1 MKRSFAGNWAF
12 PKMTCQS
19 LGRLVL
25 CRKEVKM
32 LGVPLEGIMVISFGT
47 GAVIPD
53 FGKILGELGAD
64 VIKIESRGNP
74 DFARTLGPTLDSSAG
89 FNESNRS
96 KRSLGINLKT
106 EKGRDLVKRLIKM
119 SDIIGENFRG
129 GVMQGFGLDYE
140 AVNQIKPDI
149 IYISSQG
156 FGGGGPYS
164 DYEAYGPMLSAFSGM
179 LSLWAHP
186 NDPYPVGSNAALPDH
201 MCSKLAVVAVLA
213 ALDYRRRT
221 GKGQFIDMAQ
231 IEVAATLIG
240 EVYLDY
246 NINKRIRKPMGNRN
260 PYSAPNGC
268 YRCKG
273 EDEWCAISVL
283 TDDEWQ
289 RFCDVLGNPGWT
301 KDPKF
306 TDILGRLNNVDEL
319 DKQVEE
325 WTVSRDAR
333 EVMETLQGV
342 GIAAGVVQKAPYTIE
357 DPQLKWRD
365 AIIEIDHPVVGKK
378 IYPGIPFKFSEM
390 PLPQST
396 PAPLLGQHT
405 DEICR
410 EILKMSEE
418 EIRRLKEEGVLESPS
433 I

>member
-1 MKRSFAGNWAF
+1 
-12 PKMTCQS
+12 
-19 LGRLVL
+19 VL
-25 CRKEVKM
+25 CSKEVEM
-32 LGVPLEGIMVISFGT
+32 LGFPLEGIRVISFGT

-74 DFARTLGPTLDSSAG
+74 DFARTLGATLDSSAG
-89 FNESNRS
+89 FNESNRN

-106 EKGRDLVKRLIKM
+106 EKGREVVKRLIKM

-129 GVMQGFGLDYE
+129 GVMKDFGLDYE
-140 AVNQIKPDI
+140 RMNQIKPDI

-186 NDPYPVGSNAALPDH
+186 DDPYPVGSNAALPDH

-246 NINKRIRKPMGNRN
+246 TINNRINKPMGNRSS
-260 PYSAPNGC
+260 YAAPHGC

-273 EDEWCAISVL
+273 DDEWCAISVF
-283 TDDEWQ
+283 TVDEWR

-301 KDPKF
+301 KDPRF
-306 TDILGRLNNVDEL
+306 ADILGRLRNVDEL
-319 DKQVEE
+319 DRLVEE
-325 WTVSRDAR
+325 WTTSRDAR
-333 EVMETLQGV
+333 DVMETLQGA

-365 AIIEIDHPVVGKK
+365 AIIEIEHPIVGKK
-378 IYPGIPFKFSEM
+378 IYLGIPFKFSDM
-390 PLPQST
+390 PLPPST

-418 EIRRLKEEGVLESPS
+418 ETTRLKEEGVLESPS